1 MKKSGK
7 RILALAL
14 MLLLTFGIFCQSGL
28 IAGAGAVTQ
37 SDIDN
42 LKQQKEA
49 LEQQRQDLL
58 ARMLNLI
65 FCL

>member
-42 LKQQKEA
+42 LK
-49 LEQQRQDLL
+49 
-58 ARMLNLI
+58 
-65 FCL
+65 